1 VHVEGGG
8 ASVRVNPL
16 TLEIMDEQTEF
27 SQTVVRKIVMYVAE
41 HQNALFEKWMEYN
54 DEED

>member
-41 HQNALFEKWMEYN
+41 HQNELFEKWMEYN